1 MRFEVTFRNS
11 RATDALVQ
19 RAERKF
25 RKVARFLREPVEAHM
40 VVQVEKHRHMA
51 EITVLT
57 GRETLKV
64 QEETD
69 DMYRTI
75 DRVMH
80 KLERV
85 ARRAKERQQD
95 RWQSGSEQADG
106 FTLSD
111 ALADVEDGSFD
122 LDEPPVTE
130 ELPAGAG

>member
-1 MRFEVTFRNS
+1 MRFEVTFRNTKT
-11 RATDALVQ
+11 TDALVK

-25 RKVARFLREPVEAHM
+25 AKVAKHLREPIDAHM
-40 VVQVEKHRHMA
+40 VVQVDKHRHMA
-51 EITVLT
+51 EVNVTT

-85 ARRAKERQQD
+85 ARRHKERMQD
-95 RWQSGSEQADG
+95 RWHSANEPADG
-106 FTLSD
+106 FTLAD
-111 ALADVEDGSFD
+111 ALVDVEGADYD
-122 LDEPPVTE
+122 LDEVPMTE
-130 ELPAGAG
+130 EIPKP

>member
-1 MRFEVTFRNS
+1 MRFEVTFRNTQT
-11 RATDALVQ
+11 TDALVQ

-25 RKVARFLREPVEAHM
+25 AKVAKHLREPIEAHM
-40 VVQVEKHRHMA
+40 VVQVEKHRHVA
-51 EITVLT
+51 EINVST

-85 ARRAKERQQD
+85 ARRHKERQQD
-95 RWQSGSEQADG
+95 RWHQSEEQADG
-106 FTLSD
+106 FSLAD
-111 ALADVEDGSFD
+111 ALADVEDADYD
-122 LDEPPVTE
+122 LDEVPMTE
-130 ELPAGAG
+130 EIPKA

>member
-1 MRFEVTFRNS
+1 MRFEVTFRNTKT
-11 RATDALVQ
+11 TDALVQ

-25 RKVARFLREPVEAHM
+25 AKVAKHLREPIDAHM
-40 VVQVEKHRHMA
+40 VVKVDKHRHMA
-51 EITVLT
+51 EINVTT

-85 ARRAKERQQD
+85 ARRHKERMQD
-95 RWQSGSEQADG
+95 RWHASNEPADG
-106 FTLSD
+106 FTLAD
-111 ALADVEDGSFD
+111 ALADVEEADYD
-122 LDEPPVTE
+122 LDEVPMTE
-130 ELPAGAG
+130 EIPKA

>member
-1 MRFEVTFRNS
+1 MRFEVTFRNTQT
-11 RATDALVQ
+11 TDALVQ

-25 RKVARFLREPVEAHM
+25 AKVAKHLREPIEAHM

-51 EITVLT
+51 EINVTT
-57 GRETLKV
+57 GRDTLKV

-85 ARRAKERQQD
+85 ARRHKERMQD
-95 RWQSGSEQADG
+95 RWHSADQPSDG
-106 FTLSD
+106 FTLAE
-111 ALADVEDGSFD
+111 ALADVEEGDYD
-122 LDEPPVTE
+122 LDEIPMTE
-130 ELPAGAG
+130 EIPKG

>member
-1 MRFEVTFRNS
+1 MRFEVTFRNTQ
-11 RATDALVQ
+11 ATDALVK

-25 RKVARFLREPVEAHM
+25 AKVAKHLREPIEAHM
-40 VVQVEKHRHMA
+40 VVHVEKHRHMA
-51 EITVLT
+51 EVNVIT

-85 ARRAKERQQD
+85 ARRHKERQQD
-95 RWQSGSEQADG
+95 RWHQGSQPADG
-106 FTLSD
+106 FTLAE
-111 ALADVEDGSFD
+111 ALADVEEAEYD
-122 LDEPPVTE
+122 LDEVPATE
-130 ELPAGAG
+130 EIPKS

>member
-1 MRFEVTFRNS
+1 MRFEVTFRNTQT
-11 RATDALVQ
+11 TDALLQ

-25 RKVARFLREPVEAHM
+25 SKVAKHLREPVEAHL

-51 EITVLT
+51 EMTVTT

-64 QEETD
+64 QDETD

-80 KLERV
+80 KLERI

-95 RWQSGSEQADG
+95 RWHAPGEGADG
-106 FTLSD
+106 FTL
-111 ALADVEDGSFD
+111 AQAAHEVEEEEYDFD
-122 LDEPPVTE
+122 EVPMTE
-130 ELPAGAG
+130 ELPKA

>member
-1 MRFEVTFRNS
+1 MRFEVTFRNTQT
-11 RATDALVQ
+11 TDALVQ

-25 RKVARFLREPVEAHM
+25 AKVAKHLREPIDAHM
-40 VVQVEKHRHMA
+40 VVQVDKHRHVA
-51 EITVLT
+51 EINVTT

-85 ARRAKERQQD
+85 ARRHKERMQD
-95 RWQSGSEQADG
+95 RWQASDKPADG
-106 FTLSD
+106 FTLAD
-111 ALADVEDGSFD
+111 ALADVEDADYDFD
-122 LDEPPVTE
+122 EAPMTE
-130 ELPAGAG
+130 EIPKA

>member
-1 MRFEVTFRNS
+1 MRFEVTFRNTQT
-11 RATDALVQ
+11 TDALVQ

-25 RKVARFLREPVEAHM
+25 AKVAKHLREPIEAHM

-51 EITVLT
+51 EVNVTT

-85 ARRAKERQQD
+85 ARRHKERQQD
-95 RWQSGSEQADG
+95 RWHAGNQPADG
-106 FTLSD
+106 FTLAE
-111 ALADVEDGSFD
+111 ALADVEEADHD
-122 LDEPPVTE
+122 LDEAPMTE
-130 ELPAGAG
+130 EIPKA

>member
-1 MRFEVTFRNS
+1 MRFEVTFRNTK
-11 RATDALVQ
+11 ATDVLVQ

-25 RKVARFLREPVEAHM
+25 AKVAKHLREPIDAHM
-40 VVQVEKHRHMA
+40 VVQVDKHRHMA
-51 EITVLT
+51 EINVST

-85 ARRAKERQQD
+85 ARRHKERMQD
-95 RWQSGSEQADG
+95 RWHQKEQPADG
-106 FTLSD
+106 FSLAD
-111 ALADVEDGSFD
+111 ALADVEEADYD
-122 LDEPPVTE
+122 LDEVPMTE
-130 ELPAGAG
+130 EIPKA

>member
-1 MRFEVTFRNS
+1 MRFEVTFRNTKT
-11 RATDALVQ
+11 TDALVQ

-25 RKVARFLREPVEAHM
+25 AKVAKHLREPIDAHM
-40 VVQVEKHRHMA
+40 VVQVDKHRHMA
-51 EITVLT
+51 EINVTT

-85 ARRAKERQQD
+85 ARRHKERMQD
-95 RWQSGSEQADG
+95 RWHQANEPADG
-106 FTLSD
+106 FTLAD
-111 ALADVEDGSFD
+111 ALADVEEGDYD
-122 LDEPPVTE
+122 LDEAPMTE
-130 ELPAGAG
+130 EIPRA

>member
-1 MRFEVTFRNS
+1 MRFEVTFRNTQT
-11 RATDALVQ
+11 TDALIQ

-25 RKVARFLREPVEAHM
+25 AKVAKHLREPVEAHL
-40 VVQVEKHRHMA
+40 VVQVEKHRHLA
-51 EITVLT
+51 EITVST

-80 KLERV
+80 KLERI

-95 RWQSGSEQADG
+95 RWHAPGETTDG
-106 FTLSD
+106 FTL
-111 ALADVEDGSFD
+111 AQAAHDVEEAAYD
-122 LDEPPVTE
+122 LDEVPATE
-130 ELPAGAG
+130 ELPR